1 MEFAI
6 IGIAVAFNF
15 LVIKYKFEKKRYA
28 DGVLDVV
35 LLTIISFLFAG
46 SFGGLVVATVASAII
61 SIILYAFPPKL
72 PKLTKPQPSYRKR

>member
-15 LVIKYKFEKKRYA
+15 LVIKYKLEKKRFA
-28 DGVLDVV
+28 DAALDII
-35 LLTIISFLFAG
+35 LLTVVSFLFAG

-61 SIILYAFPPKL
+61 SIVLFIFPPKL
-72 PKLTKPQPSYRKR
+72 PSIKQP

>member
-6 IGIAVAFNF
+6 IAIAVAFNF

-28 DGVLDVV
+28 DGILDVS

-61 SIILYAFPPKL
+61 SVFLFFFPPKL
-72 PKLTKPQPSYRKR
+72 PSFKRPSI